1 MCVLFCRCESVGGDR
16 ERPVA
21 AGSKWSREGLLS
33 HQQAKVSADG
43 CVGGTQCPDHYI
55 RYLYVASST
64 EQNTDT

>member
-33 HQQAKVSADG
+33 HQQA
-43 CVGGTQCPDHYI
+43 
-55 RYLYVASST
+55 
-64 EQNTDT
+64 